1 LIQILPFDVEGLGG
15 RLYGGIHYTFDNETG
30 LRAGIY
36 VGQKIRTLRF
46 TADDSD

>member
-1 LIQILPFDVEGLGG
+1 MPRRPLLRQARTTR
-15 RLYGGIHYTFDNETG
+15 RLGGIHYTFDNETG

-36 VGQKIRTLRF
+36 VDQKIRTLSF